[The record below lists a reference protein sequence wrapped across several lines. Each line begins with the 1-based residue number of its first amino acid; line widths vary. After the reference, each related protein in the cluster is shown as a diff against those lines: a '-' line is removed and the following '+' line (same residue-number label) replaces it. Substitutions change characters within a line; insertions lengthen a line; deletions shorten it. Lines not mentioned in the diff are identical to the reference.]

1 MKQIWKL
8 LTLINHPIRNGI
20 LAAASAVILA
30 SCGGGGGVDATVAA
44 PSSYVV
50 SATVTGLPASSNVIL
65 LNNGRDALTISA
77 NSTITSFPTAIASGG
92 AYAVTVQTSPNT
104 YKCTVSNG
112 TGSATSNV
120 TNVAVTC
127 SPITYTVSTLAGTAG
142 VDGTADGTG
151 AAASFYKI
159 RQIAVDASGN
169 IYAPDFGSCDFFSG
183 NENRVRKITRAG
195 VVTTLAG
202 GSTCGSSNGTGAAA
216 SFNAPTGAVVDSSGN
231 IFIAEMG
238 NDLIRKITPL
248 GVVTT
253 FAGGV
258 QGNLD
263 GTGASAKFYAPS
275 ALAIDAADNLYV
287 ADAYNFNIRK
297 ITAAGVVTTLAGSST
312 SGYADGTGT
321 AASFSFVT
329 GLAVDS
335 NGNVYAA
342 DAHNN
347 CIRKITPAGVVS
359 TFAGSTTSGAAN
371 GVGSSA
377 SFNSPTG
384 VAIDTSG
391 NLIIADNGNSSIRL
405 ITPAGIVTTIAGST
419 TAGSADGVGSNA
431 SFYYPWGVAVD
442 TSGNV
447 YVSDRNNFTIR
458 KLVQN

>member
-1 MKQIWKL
+1 MQQIWKL
-8 LTLINHPIRNGI
+8 LALINHPIRNGI
-20 LAAASAVILA
+20 LAVASAVMLV
-30 SCGGGGGVDATVAA
+30 SCGGGGGGVDATVAA

-77 NSTITSFPTAIASGG
+77 NSTITSFATAIASGG

-142 VDGTADGTG
+142 VGGTADGTG
-151 AAASFYKI
+151 AAASFYEI

-169 IYAPDFGSCDFFSG
+169 IYAPDNYPT

-202 GSTCGSSNGTGAAA
+202 GSTSGSSNGTGAAA
-216 SFNAPTGAVVDSSGN
+216 SFNVPTGAVVDSSGN
-231 IFIAEMG
+231 IFIADMS

-258 QGNLD
+258 RGNLD
-263 GTGASAKFYAPS
+263 GTGASAKFYFPS
-275 ALAIDAADNLYV
+275 SLAIDAADNLYV
-287 ADAYNFNIRK
+287 ADSYNNNIRK
-297 ITAAGVVTTLAGSST
+297 ITTAGVVTTLAGSST

-342 DAHNN
+342 DVNNN

-377 SFNSPTG
+377 SFNLPWG

-391 NLIIADNGNSSIRL
+391 NLIVADGGNNSIRL

-431 SFYYPWGVAVD
+431 SFNSPWGVAVD

-447 YVSDRNNFTIR
+447 YVSDQGNFTIR

>member
-1 MKQIWKL
+1 M
-8 LTLINHPIRNGI
+8 
-20 LAAASAVILA
+20 LA
-30 SCGGGGGVDATVAA
+30 SCGGGGGGVDATVDA

-77 NSTITSFPTAIASGG
+77 NSTITSFATAIASGG

-142 VDGTADGTG
+142 VGGTADGTG
-151 AAASFYKI
+151 AAASFYQI

-169 IYAPDFGSCDFFSG
+169 IYAPDNYP

-202 GSTCGSSNGTGAAA
+202 GSTSGSSNGTGAAA
-216 SFNAPTGAVVDSSGN
+216 SFQLPTGAVVDSSGN
-231 IFIAEMG
+231 IFIAELG

-287 ADAYNFNIRK
+287 ADSYNNNIRK
-297 ITAAGVVTTLAGSST
+297 ITTAGVVTTLAGSST

-342 DAHNN
+342 DAYNN

-377 SFNSPTG
+377 SFNIPWG

-391 NLIIADNGNSSIRL
+391 NLIVADGGNNSIRL

-431 SFYYPWGVAVD
+431 SFNSPWGVAVD

-447 YVSDRNNFTIR
+447 YVSDQGNFTIR

>member
-1 MKQIWKL
+1 MQQITKL
-8 LTLINHPIRNGI
+8 LAFINHPIRNCF
-20 LAAASAVILA
+20 LAVASAVMLV
-30 SCGGGGGVDATVAA
+30 SCGGGGVDATVAA

-77 NSTITSFPTAIASGG
+77 NSTITSFATAIASGG

-120 TNVAVTC
+120 TNVTVTC

-142 VDGTADGTG
+142 VGGTADGTG
-151 AAASFYKI
+151 AAASFYQI
-159 RQIAVDASGN
+159 RQIATDASGN
-169 IYAPDFGSCDFFSG
+169 PDYRSCFNFIG
-183 NENRVRKITRAG
+183 IENRVRKITRAG

-202 GSTCGSSNGTGAAA
+202 GSTSGSSNGTGAAA
-216 SFNAPTGAVVDSSGN
+216 SFNVPTGAVVDSSGN
-231 IFIAEMG
+231 IFIADMS

-258 QGNLD
+258 RGNLD
-263 GTGASAKFYAPS
+263 GTGASAKFDSPS

-287 ADAYNFNIRK
+287 ADSYNNNIRK
-297 ITAAGVVTTLAGSST
+297 ITTAGVVTTLAGSST
-312 SGYADGTGT
+312 SGYADGTGN

-342 DAHNN
+342 DVNNN

-377 SFNSPTG
+377 SFNLPRG

-391 NLIIADNGNSSIRL
+391 NLIVADGGNNSIRL

-431 SFYYPWGVAVD
+431 SFNSPWGVAVD

-447 YVSDRNNFTIR
+447 YVSDQGNFTIR

>member
-1 MKQIWKL
+1 MQQIWKL
-8 LTLINHPIRNGI
+8 LALINHPIRNCV
-20 LAAASAVILA
+20 LAVASAVMLV
-30 SCGGGGGVDATVAA
+30 SCGGGGVDATVAA

-77 NSTITSFPTAIASGG
+77 NSTITSFATAIASGG

-142 VDGTADGTG
+142 VGGTADGTG
-151 AAASFYKI
+151 AAASFYQI

-169 IYAPDFGSCDFFSG
+169 IYAPDFRSCHF

-216 SFNAPTGAVVDSSGN
+216 SFYGPTGAVVDSSGN
-231 IFIAEMG
+231 IFIADMG

-287 ADAYNFNIRK
+287 ADAYNRNIRK
-297 ITAAGVVTTLAGSST
+297 ITTAGVVTTLAGSST
-312 SGYADGTGT
+312 SGYADGTGN

-342 DAHNN
+342 DVNNN

-377 SFNSPTG
+377 SFNLPWG

-391 NLIIADNGNSSIRL
+391 NLIVADGGNNSIRL

-431 SFYYPWGVAVD
+431 SFNSPWGVAVD

-447 YVSDRNNFTIR
+447 YVSDQGNFTIR

>member
-1 MKQIWKL
+1 MQQITKL
-8 LTLINHPIRNGI
+8 LALINHPIRNGI
-20 LAAASAVILA
+20 LAAASAVMLA
-30 SCGGGGGVDATVAA
+30 SCGGGGGGVDATVDA

-77 NSTITSFPTAIASGG
+77 NSTITSFATAIASGG

-142 VDGTADGTG
+142 VGCTADGTG
-151 AAASFYKI
+151 AAASFYEI

-169 IYAPDFGSCDFFSG
+169 IYAPDNYP

-202 GSTCGSSNGTGAAA
+202 GSTSGSSNGTGAAA
-216 SFNAPTGAVVDSSGN
+216 SFQLPTGAVVDSSGN

-287 ADAYNFNIRK
+287 ADSYNRNIRK
-297 ITAAGVVTTLAGSST
+297 ITTAGVVTTLAGSST

-342 DAHNN
+342 DAYNN

-377 SFNSPTG
+377 SFNIPWG

-391 NLIIADNGNSSIRL
+391 NLIVADGGNNSIRL

-431 SFYYPWGVAVD
+431 SFNSPWGVAVD

-447 YVSDRNNFTIR
+447 YVSDQGNFTIR

>member
-1 MKQIWKL
+1 MQLLTKL
-8 LTLINHPIRNGI
+8 LTSINHPIRNC
-20 LAAASAVILA
+20 LFALTSAVVLV
-30 SCGGGGGVDATVAA
+30 SCGGGGSSTPTYTVGGT
-44 PSSYVV
+44 V
-50 SATVTGLPASSNVIL
+50 SGLPASSNVIL
-65 LNNGRDALTISA
+65 LNNGGDALTISA
-77 NSTITSFPTAIASGG
+77 NSTITSFATAIASGG

-151 AAASFYKI
+151 AAASFYEI

-169 IYAPDFGSCDFFSG
+169 IYAPDFWPSNGD
-183 NENRVRKITRAG
+183 RVRKITRAG

-202 GSTCGSSNGTGAAA
+202 GSTSGSSNGTGAAA

-231 IFIAEMG
+231 IFIADMS

-258 QGNLD
+258 RGNLD
-263 GTGASAKFYAPS
+263 GTGSSARFYAPS

-287 ADAYNFNIRK
+287 ADAYNRNIRK
-297 ITAAGVVTTLAGSST
+297 ITTAGVVTTLAGSST
-312 SGYADGTGT
+312 SGYADGTGN

-342 DAHNN
+342 DAYNN

-377 SFNSPTG
+377 SFNTPWG

-391 NLIIADNGNSSIRL
+391 NLIVADGGNNSIRL

-431 SFYYPWGVAVD
+431 SFNSPWGVAVD

-447 YVSDRNNFTIR
+447 YVSDQGNFTIR

>member
-1 MKQIWKL
+1 MQLFTKL
-8 LTLINHPIRNGI
+8 LSFFNHPIRNGI
-20 LAAASAVILA
+20 LAVALAVVLA

-77 NSTITSFPTAIASGG
+77 NSTITSFATAIASGG

-142 VDGTADGTG
+142 VGGTADGTG
-151 AAASFYKI
+151 AAASFYQI
-159 RQIAVDASGN
+159 RQIATDASGN
-169 IYAPDFGSCDFFSG
+169 IYAPDFRSCHF

-202 GSTCGSSNGTGAAA
+202 GSTSGSSNGTGAAA
-216 SFNAPTGAVVDSSGN
+216 SFQLPTGAVVDSSGN
-231 IFIAEMG
+231 IFIAELG
-238 NDLIRKITPL
+238 NNLIRKITPL

-258 QGNLD
+258 RGNLD

-287 ADAYNFNIRK
+287 ADSYNNNIRK
-297 ITAAGVVTTLAGSST
+297 ITTAGVVTTLAGSST

-342 DAHNN
+342 DVNNN

-377 SFNSPTG
+377 SFNLPWG

-391 NLIIADNGNSSIRL
+391 NLIVADGGNNSIRL

-431 SFYYPWGVAVD
+431 SFNSPWGVAVD

-447 YVSDRNNFTIR
+447 YVSDQGNFTIR

>member
-77 NSTITSFPTAIASGG
+77 NSTITSFATAIASGG

-142 VDGTADGTG
+142 VGGTADGTG
-151 AAASFYKI
+151 AAASFYEI

-169 IYAPDFGSCDFFSG
+169 IYAPDTWRYIGV
-183 NENRVRKITRAG
+183 NEDRVRKITRAG

-202 GSTCGSSNGTGAAA
+202 GSTSGSSNGTGAAA
-216 SFNAPTGAVVDSSGN
+216 SFQLPTGAVVDSSGN
-231 IFIAEMG
+231 IFIAELG

-287 ADAYNFNIRK
+287 ADSYNNNIRK
-297 ITAAGVVTTLAGSST
+297 ITTAGVVTTLAGSST

-342 DAHNN
+342 DAYNN

-377 SFNSPTG
+377 SFNIPWG

-391 NLIIADNGNSSIRL
+391 NLIVADGGNNSIRL

-431 SFYYPWGVAVD
+431 SFNSPWGVAVD

-447 YVSDRNNFTIR
+447 YVSDQGNFTIR